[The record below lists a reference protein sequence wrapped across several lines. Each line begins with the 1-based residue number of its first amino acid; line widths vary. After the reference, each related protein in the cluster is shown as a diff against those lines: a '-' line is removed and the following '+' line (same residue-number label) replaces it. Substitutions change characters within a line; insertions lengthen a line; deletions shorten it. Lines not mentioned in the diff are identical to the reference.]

1 LPKPLKATVERTDD
15 GWRWKAERPPGAVR
29 LQVGYRSAEKIA
41 VQWQSG
47 PSDAEKAR
55 ADFEAANAR
64 LAFVPLPSP
73 PEDGPWEGTV
83 DRPGKV
89 RLVAMGGKE
98 IYVGVLELN

>member
-1 LPKPLKATVERTDD
+1 
-15 GWRWKAERPPGAVR
+15 
-29 LQVGYRSAEKIA
+29 VGYRSPEKIA
-41 VQWQSG
+41 VQWQSS
-47 PSDAEKAR
+47 PTEPEKAR
-55 ADFEAANAR
+55 GDFQAANAR